1 MSMKKMNERKR
12 TFLLMTIPVV
22 ALFFCFNTLPL
33 LKGVMYSFTNF
44 KGFGSYDWVGVRN
57 YMDLFQDVRVGNS
70 YWFTFKL
77 AIVTTIVVNVISLLL
92 AMALN
97 SKIRAKSFFRGAYF
111 LPNILG
117 ALVVGYIFNYF
128 FTYILPA
135 VGEMIGWETLSS
147 SLLSSK
153 NLAWIA
159 IVIVCAWQAIA
170 MNTIIYI
177 SGLQTVPEDV
187 YEAGAIDGAT
197 GWNKF
202 KNLTFPLI
210 LPFFTINMVL
220 CVKNFLMVF
229 DQIMA
234 LTKGGPAQSTESI
247 SYLIYQNGMAGGPFG
262 FQPSECQ
269 CGYFLPCDRCNFSD
283 ADDSIREKGGAVM
296 IGANTKTNKPAMIF
310 LVLGLIT
317 IAFPLYL
324 TVVIAFKQ
332 PSEMTNSISGILS
345 LPSSWSLENFREAMR
360 VTDFW
365 NSLGNSLFITLVT
378 VALSIVIHSMIGYA
392 IGRNKAHSKGYNLV
406 YLYIVSGM
414 FVPFAILMMPLV
426 KQTAQMGL
434 NNRFGVILLYV
445 VFYMPMN
452 VLLYTGYLKNIPI
465 ALEEAA
471 CVDGASTWTTYWKI
485 VFPIM
490 RPMHA
495 TVAVLTALGTWND
508 VMTPL
513 VIMSG
518 GEQNTLPLAQLTFQT
533 QFGTNYNLA
542 FASYLLALLPIL
554 IFYLI
559 CQKQILNGV
568 VNGAVK

>member
-1 MSMKKMNERKR
+1 MKVR
-12 TFLLMTIPVV
+12 T
-22 ALFFCFNTLPL
+22 
-33 LKGVMYSFTNF
+33 
-44 KGFGSYDWVGVRN
+44 
-57 YMDLFQDVRVGNS
+57 
-70 YWFTFKL
+70 
-77 AIVTTIVVNVISLLL
+77 
-92 AMALN
+92 
-97 SKIRAKSFFRGAYF
+97 
-111 LPNILG
+111 
-117 ALVVGYIFNYF
+117 
-128 FTYILPA
+128 
-135 VGEMIGWETLSS
+135 
-147 SLLSSK
+147 
-153 NLAWIA
+153 
-159 IVIVCAWQAIA
+159 
-170 MNTIIYI
+170 
-177 SGLQTVPEDV
+177 
-187 YEAGAIDGAT
+187 
-197 GWNKF
+197 
-202 KNLTFPLI
+202 
-210 LPFFTINMVL
+210 
-220 CVKNFLMVF
+220 
-229 DQIMA
+229 
-234 LTKGGPAQSTESI
+234 
-247 SYLIYQNGMAGGPFG
+247 
-262 FQPSECQ
+262 
-269 CGYFLPCDRCNFSD
+269 
-283 ADDSIREKGGAVM
+283 
-296 IGANTKTNKPAMIF
+296 
-310 LVLGLIT
+310 
-317 IAFPLYL
+317 
-324 TVVIAFKQ
+324 
-332 PSEMTNSISGILS
+332 
-345 LPSSWSLENFREAMR
+345 
-360 VTDFW
+360 FW
-365 NSLGNSLFITLVT
+365 NSLSNSLLISVLT
-378 VALSIVIHSMIGYA
+378 VVLSIVIHSLMGYA
-392 IGRNKAHSKGYNLV
+392 VGRNKAHSKGYNLV

-568 VNGAVK
+568 VNGASKIKRKGTSNMAIILMSRTRHLQYILSTPLIRCRSILMVFSYIYTMEERPKAAWTIFCKNRTEDFPETCMMREMTEPILWMCSRRNFQHGEQEITEAQR